1 MAGGAGADRRTAT
14 GRLRGSGAPHDCHLA
29 RRILRRYRSGERGGR
44 ADTRLAGWLLEPI
57 GIPAHFGSRDDA
69 LRQIYAKLAA

>member
-29 RRILRRYRSGERGGR
+29 RRILRRYRSGERGGVEPIP
-44 ADTRLAGWLLEPI
+44 GWLDGYWNL
-57 GIPAHFGSRDDA
+57 
-69 LRQIYAKLAA
+69 